1 MLLNFRFQNFLSFK
15 ELTEFSMIPSQ
26 VRSLKHHL
34 KTVNEEISV
43 LNFSSIYGANASGK
57 SNFIKALE
65 FAQTVITSS
74 EERVRKSVVR
84 ESYYKGEIS
93 FKGKTSDFEFDL
105 IIGEGIF
112 TYGFSMNLFNFE
124 IKSEWLYRRVNN
136 EDIKLYEI
144 DYDKGIKIEDILLDN
159 LQINDNDKERFKI
172 YISDANK
179 SNSLF
184 LQYINANE
192 RKLDYSIELYKIYDW
207 FSSTMEVISTYD
219 GAKGS
224 EDAFLNEEDTEK
236 LAEFLKNFGTG
247 IERIE
252 RQVISKQD
260 IDDINRKSIDSI
272 ADRLIEMNKQDESKI
287 AAGMVQTNE
296 NIYFFSIDDNNE
308 LVIERIY
315 FIHEGTSSK
324 FPLRAESDGTR
335 RLIEM
340 YGVLNTVKDKVY
352 IIDEIDRSFHPNL
365 TYEFIKRALSNS
377 KIQLIVTTHEDR
389 LLDLKLLRRDEI
401 WFVDK
406 LMNES
411 RLYSLE
417 DYKVRFDKDIMKDYL
432 LGKYGSVP
440 TFNNLFE

>member
-124 IKSEWLYRRVNN
+124 IKSEWLYKRVNN

-207 FSSTMEVISTYD
+207 F
-219 GAKGS
+219 
-224 EDAFLNEEDTEK
+224 
-236 LAEFLKNFGTG
+236 
-247 IERIE
+247 
-252 RQVISKQD
+252 
-260 IDDINRKSIDSI
+260 
-272 ADRLIEMNKQDESKI
+272 
-287 AAGMVQTNE
+287 
-296 NIYFFSIDDNNE
+296 
-308 LVIERIY
+308 
-315 FIHEGTSSK
+315 
-324 FPLRAESDGTR
+324 
-335 RLIEM
+335 
-340 YGVLNTVKDKVY
+340 
-352 IIDEIDRSFHPNL
+352 
-365 TYEFIKRALSNS
+365 
-377 KIQLIVTTHEDR
+377 
-389 LLDLKLLRRDEI
+389 
-401 WFVDK
+401 
-406 LMNES
+406 
-411 RLYSLE
+411 
-417 DYKVRFDKDIMKDYL
+417 
-432 LGKYGSVP
+432 
-440 TFNNLFE
+440 

>member
-124 IKSEWLYRRVNN
+124 IKSEWLYKRVNN

-401 WFVDK
+401 WFVNK